1 MLEAPPSKELDR
13 KAQEIPKRR
22 KLEMTID
29 TAALNAAHLTVIR
42 YDLKAWWIIEIAPY
56 VVTVIAELS
65 LKCRR
70 ETVEAWKQTS
80 LDPLELAHRPIPGRQ
95 TLTQRSTA

>member
-1 MLEAPPSKELDR
+1 
-13 KAQEIPKRR
+13 
-22 KLEMTID
+22 MTIA

-42 YDLKAWWIIEIAPY
+42 DGLKAWWIIEIAPY

-65 LKCRR
+65 LKRRR

-80 LDPLELAHRPIPGRQ
+80 LDHPLELADRPIPGRQ
-95 TLTQRSTA
+95 TLTQRSTARSRTIMIS